1 MEKVDGPTIA
11 EFLQPTEFIDSD
23 SSEVVTFT
31 DQAIEGASS
40 QKEKA
45 IKLYNAVRDEIQYD
59 PYRIDFTPEAFRASV
74 IIGKGYGYCVAK
86 AIVLAAAGRAAGIPS
101 RLRFADVRN
110 HLTTERLR
118 QIMKTDL
125 FIYHGYTEFM
135 LNGRW
140 LKVTP
145 TFNRSLCER
154 FHVKPLDF
162 DGENDAIFH
171 PYDVDGRRHM
181 EYVTDHGAFADVPY
195 DKIIEMFETHYGGY
209 FQKGKKDAVGD
220 FEGEAEN
227 DRRSVRLREK
237 I

>member
-1 MEKVDGPTIA
+1 MEKMGSLNLA
-11 EFLQPTEFIDSD
+11 EFLQPTGFIDSNSPAVIAFSNKAAD
-23 SSEVVTFT
+23 GANSE
-31 DQAIEGASS
+31 QER
-40 QKEKA
+40 A

-59 PYRIDFTPEAFRASV
+59 PYRIEFTPEAFRASV
-74 IIGKGYGYCVAK
+74 IIGNGYGYCVAK

-101 RLRFADVRN
+101 RLCFADVRN
-110 HLTTERLR
+110 HLTTERLKKV
-118 QIMKTDL
+118 MKTDL

-154 FHVKPLDF
+154 FHVKPLEF

-171 PYDVDGRRHM
+171 PYDLDGHRHM

-209 FQKGKKDAVGD
+209 FDKDKKDAAGAFD
-220 FEGEAEN
+220 REAEN
-227 DRRSVRLREK
+227 DRQS
-237 I
+237 

>member
-1 MEKVDGPTIA
+1 MGKEGSLTLT
-11 EFLQPTEFIDSD
+11 EFLQPTGFIDSN
-23 SSEVVTFT
+23 SPAVIAFANRVV
-31 DQAIEGASS
+31 EGATLE
-40 QKEKA
+40 KEKA
-45 IKLYNAVRDEIQYD
+45 IKLYNAIRDEIQYD
-59 PYRIDFTPEAFRASV
+59 PYRIEFTPEAFRASV

-86 AIVLAAAGRAAGIPS
+86 AIVLAATGRATGIPS

-110 HLTTERLR
+110 HLTTERLKKV
-118 QIMKTDL
+118 MKTDL
-125 FIYHGYTEFM
+125 FIYHGYTEFY

-154 FHVKPLDF
+154 FHIKPLEF

-209 FQKGKKDAVGD
+209 FQKDKEDVAGA
-220 FEGEAEN
+220 FEQEAEN
-227 DRRSVRLREK
+227 GRQS
-237 I
+237 

>member
-1 MEKVDGPTIA
+1 MEKEGSLSQA
-11 EFLQPTEFIDSD
+11 EYLQPTGFIDSNSPAVIAF
-23 SSEVVTFT
+23 SSK
-31 DQAIEGASS
+31 AAEGATSE
-40 QKEKA
+40 KEKA

-59 PYRIDFTPEAFRASV
+59 PYRIEFTPEAFRASV
-74 IIGKGYGYCVAK
+74 IIGNGYGYCVAK

-101 RLRFADVRN
+101 RLCFADVRN
-110 HLTTERLR
+110 HLTTERLKKV
-118 QIMKTDL
+118 MKTDL
-125 FIYHGYTEFM
+125 FIYHGYTEFY

-154 FHVKPLDF
+154 FHVKPLEF

-209 FQKGKKDAVGD
+209 FQKDTKDTAGA
-220 FEGEAEN
+220 FEREAEN
-227 DRRSVRLREK
+227 DRQP
-237 I
+237 

>member
-1 MEKVDGPTIA
+1 MGKEGSLTLT
-11 EFLQPTEFIDSD
+11 EFLQPTGFIDSN
-23 SSEVVTFT
+23 SPAVIAFANRVT
-31 DQAIEGASS
+31 EGVTL

-45 IKLYNAVRDEIQYD
+45 IKLYNAVRDEIKYD
-59 PYRIDFTPEAFRASV
+59 PYRIEFTPEAFRASV

-101 RLRFADVRN
+101 RLCFADVRN
-110 HLTTERLR
+110 HLTTERLKE
-118 QIMKTDL
+118 IMKTDL
-125 FIYHGYTEFM
+125 FIYHGYTEFY

-154 FHVKPLDF
+154 FHVKPLEF

-181 EYVTDHGAFADVPY
+181 EYVTDHG
-195 DKIIEMFETHYGGY
+195 
-209 FQKGKKDAVGD
+209 
-220 FEGEAEN
+220 
-227 DRRSVRLREK
+227 
-237 I
+237 

>member
-1 MEKVDGPTIA
+1 MEQEGSLTLA
-11 EFLQPTEFIDSD
+11 EFLQPTGFIDSN
-23 SSEVVTFT
+23 SPAVIAFANRAT
-31 DQAIEGASS
+31 EGATLE
-40 QKEKA
+40 KEKA
-45 IKLYNAVRDEIQYD
+45 VKLYNAVRDEIQYD

-118 QIMKTDL
+118 KVMKTDL

-154 FHVKPLDF
+154 FHVKPLEF

-171 PYDVDGRRHM
+171 PYDLDGRRHM
-181 EYVTDHGAFADVPY
+181 EYVTDHGTFADVPY
-195 DKIIEMFETHYGGY
+195 DEIIRMFETHYGGY
-209 FQKGKKDAVGD
+209 FDKDKKDAAGD
-220 FEGEAEN
+220 FEREAEH
-227 DRRSVRLREK
+227 DRQP
-237 I
+237 

>member
-1 MEKVDGPTIA
+1 MGKEGSLTLT
-11 EFLQPTEFIDSD
+11 EFLQPTGFIDSN
-23 SSEVVTFT
+23 SPAVIAFANRVV
-31 DQAIEGASS
+31 EGATLE
-40 QKEKA
+40 KEKA

-59 PYRIDFTPEAFRASV
+59 PYRIEFTPEAFRASV

-86 AIVLAAAGRAAGIPS
+86 AIVLAATGRATGIPS

-110 HLTTERLR
+110 HLTTERLKKV
-118 QIMKTDL
+118 MKTDL
-125 FIYHGYTEFM
+125 FIYHGYTEFY

-154 FHVKPLDF
+154 FHIKPLEF

-209 FQKGKKDAVGD
+209 FQKDKEDVAGA
-220 FEGEAEN
+220 FEQEAEN
-227 DRRSVRLREK
+227 GRQS
-237 I
+237 